1 MSKSPIHLDKN
12 AVAQAVE
19 DHKSSI
25 LELIDDPKFR
35 SFWEMMGGEPEFLDE
50 KKVEVEKW
58 EVK

>member
-1 MSKSPIHLDKN
+1 MSKDPIHVDKN
-12 AVAQAVE
+12 DVAGALE

-25 LELIDDPKFR
+25 LGLIDDPRFR